1 MPSSTGTL
9 VFNDQKIQAPDIYAT
24 ESLGVGVSDPTSNLQ
39 VAGNAYVS
47 SNLEI
52 GTANLFVDTTTGRVG
67 VGTGSPLYPFHIH
80 TDTKPQ
86 LFIEGNNNS
95 NATLRS
101 GSGPNYRNTYQ
112 EIDFGHYAIANRGAD
127 NYIDFKVTS
136 GEVAPTTRMRITGEG
151 NVGIGV
157 TNPSAKLDINGY
169 TKNYNSCWSLWHFN
183 TSANS
188 TGTLKFQ
195 YHKCTPI
202 NCTVNQSGGYYY
214 RVTITVP
221 GRYYIGFSA
230 FSEGNL
236 ANATSIELSIR
247 KNGSSQVRSYVNIPA
262 TNYYAA
268 LSPVTCILD
277 LVVNDYI
284 EIYSTN
290 YLHYNSNGSFYGFLL
305 G

>member
-39 VAGNAYVS
+39 VNGNMRIDNGSIKLYRPDTTGGPSLTFYNPDDSVSGWFGFGS
-47 SNLEI
+47 SNRNEFRMATNNNYPL
-52 GTANLFVDTTTGRVG
+52 TFYTSA
-67 VGTGSPLYPFHIH
+67 TGSGV
-80 TDTKPQ
+80 
-86 LFIEGNNNS
+86 E
-95 NATLRS
+95 
-101 GSGPNYRNTYQ
+101 
-112 EIDFGHYAIANRGAD
+112 
-127 NYIDFKVTS
+127 
-136 GEVAPTTRMRITGEG
+136 RMRIASDG
-151 NVGIGV
+151 NVGIG
-157 TNPSAKLDINGY
+157 TNNPGAKLDINGY